1 MPRFYLTAVAAA
13 VMAATVNAAEF
24 PAIPTDQTDY
34 NEIIYR
40 DDANDPT
47 SYEQSSWNGIGLVA
61 SGEPMS
67 SGSKAPA
74 FLSTAKGDI
83 VTNNGSIWVLADRIP
98 GNKLGQYA
106 SGILASGGKKGVNA
120 EGAVIYVHSD
130 NNGKEDNYEAA
141 KGMAADASTGTKTS
155 ITNSGTI
162 YVEGGTG
169 MLATSNPKPANALS
183 SEKGSVIT
191 NEGTIH
197 VINSGFGM
205 SLGGNDASGVK
216 MTNEGTIIAS
226 GKNAYGITA
235 SDAKDGTVTNEG
247 TIIATDGAIAISS
260 GRWEKDV
267 DFRLIL
273 KGNSHVEGVIELG
286 KGSELTVEN
295 LARAETIVL
304 SSGTPEKVNALDGD
318 PCEDCNVGS
327 VHVNNSNLTIRSSD
341 ESQTLK
347 IGLIETVGNGSLT
360 FEFDSV
366 GSKEKPLL
374 DVDTGGQDDAVK
386 FNYTGTVSDKLASGS
401 VKAEE
406 LFNGISL
413 DNNATPERITTSDGL
428 WGGASVHEKKDDEI
442 TSTYSGPSSLI
453 TSTTDLALM
462 NGLVWRSQLTNLSD
476 RMGTLR
482 TMPQAAGAWARY
494 NNGRLDGRGLEYD
507 YSTIEV
513 GFDAPVSSNFLVGV
527 SFDYTIGD
535 TDLNAGSA
543 DNDVYTL
550 GLYGTYYGDNGGFV
564 DLMAKIGRIDNEYN
578 VANSAGSEK
587 GDYMMTGAIVGVEA
601 GHRFDLA
608 HNMFVEPQVQLSY
621 SWLRATDY
629 ATNIRSVDFETIES
643 LVARVG
649 VMGGMK
655 FAENRGAAYLKASYN
670 HDFLGNVDATMH
682 AVNGS
687 NNSAKISDE
696 LDDNWAE
703 VSLGVSYSVTDT
715 LNTFLDVG
723 TGFGGDIDQKWRI
736 NFGARYAF

>member
-98 GNKLGQYA
+98 DNKLGQYA

-130 NNGKEDNYEAA
+130 NNGEETNYEAA
-141 KGMAADASTGTKTS
+141 KGMVADASTGDATTIINK
-155 ITNSGTI
+155 GTI

-169 MLATSNPKPANALS
+169 MLATSNAKDRK
-183 SEKGSVIT
+183 SEIT

-197 VINSGFGM
+197 VISSGFGM
-205 SLGGNDASGVK
+205 SLGGNDASGVE

-260 GRWEKDV
+260 GRWDKDV
-267 DFRLIL
+267 EFSLTL

-286 KGSELTVEN
+286 KASHLIVQD

-304 SSGTPEKVNALDGD
+304 SSGTSEKVNALDGAQ
-318 PCEDCNVGS
+318 CEGCNVGS

-347 IGLIETVGNGSLT
+347 IGLIETQNNGSTT

-374 DVDTGGQDDAVK
+374 DVDKGGKDAAVK
-386 FNYTGTVSDKLASGS
+386 FNYTGTVTDKLASGS

-428 WGGASVHEKKDDEI
+428 WASASVHEKKDDEI

-507 YSTIEV
+507 YNTIEV
-513 GFDAPVSSNFLVGV
+513 GFDAPVSNNFLVGV

-543 DNDVYTL
+543 DNDIYTL

-608 HNMFVEPQVQLSY
+608 YNMFVEPQVQLSY

>member
-24 PAIPTDQTDY
+24 PAFPVIEGKD
-34 NEIIYR
+34 IVYR
-40 DDANDPT
+40 SDVSNGPV
-47 SYEQSSWNGIGLVA
+47 SSGKESWEGNGMVA
-61 SGEPMS
+61 SGKTIT
-67 SGSKAPA
+67 GGNAPA
-74 FLSTAKGDI
+74 FLSTRDHDK
-83 VTNNGSIWVLADRIP
+83 VTNNGNIWVLADRIEDTD
-98 GNKLGQYA
+98 LGQYA
-106 SGILASGGKKGVNA
+106 AGIVASGGKTGINA
-120 EGAVIYVHSD
+120 KDGIIYVHS
-130 NNGKEDNYEAA
+130 NNDDIETNYEAA
-141 KGMAADASTGTKTS
+141 KGMAADASSGTKTS

-169 MLATSNPKPANALS
+169 MLATSNPKQASALS

-205 SLGGNDASGVK
+205 SLGGNNASGVK

-235 SDAKDGTVTNEG
+235 SDATDGTVTNEG

-260 GRWEKDV
+260 GRWDKDV
-267 DFRLIL
+267 EFSLTL

-286 KGSELTVEN
+286 KASHLIVQD

-304 SSGTPEKVNALDGD
+304 SSGTSEKVNALDGAQ
-318 PCEDCNVGS
+318 CEGCNVGS

-347 IGLIETVGNGSLT
+347 IGLIETQNNGSTT

-374 DVDTGGQDDAVK
+374 DVDKGGKDAAVK
-386 FNYTGTVSDKLASGS
+386 FNYTGTVTDKLASGS

-428 WGGASVHEKKDDEI
+428 WASASVHEKEGDEI

-482 TMPQAAGAWARY
+482 TVPQAAGAWARY

>member
-13 VMAATVNAAEF
+13 VMATTVNAAEF

-98 GNKLGQYA
+98 DNKLGQYA

-130 NNGKEDNYEAA
+130 NNGEETNYEAA
-141 KGMAADASTGTKTS
+141 KGMVADASTGDATTIINK
-155 ITNSGTI
+155 GTI

-169 MLATSNPKPANALS
+169 MLATSNAKDRK
-183 SEKGSVIT
+183 SEIT

-205 SLGGNDASGVK
+205 SLGGNNASGVE
-216 MTNEGTIIAS
+216 MTNTGTIIAS

-235 SDAKDGTVTNEG
+235 SDATDGKVTNEG

-260 GRWEKDV
+260 GRWDKDV
-267 DFRLIL
+267 EFSLTL

-286 KGSELTVEN
+286 KASHLIVQD

-304 SSGTPEKVNALDGD
+304 SSGTPEKVNALDGAQ
-318 PCEDCNVGS
+318 CNGCNVGS

-347 IGLIETVGNGSLT
+347 IGLIETQNNGSTT

-374 DVDTGGQDDAVK
+374 DVDKGGKDAAVK
-386 FNYTGTVSDKLASGS
+386 FNYTGTVTDKLASGS

-428 WGGASVHEKKDDEI
+428 WASASVHEKKGDEI

-608 HNMFVEPQVQLSY
+608 HNMFVEPQIQLSY

-655 FAENRGAAYLKASYN
+655 FAENHGAAYLKASYN

>member
-141 KGMAADASTGTKTS
+141 KGMVADASTGDATTIVNK
-155 ITNSGTI
+155 GTI
-162 YVEGGTG
+162 YVKGGTG
-169 MLATSNPKPANALS
+169 MLATSNAKDRK
-183 SEKGSVIT
+183 SEIT

-205 SLGGNDASGVK
+205 SLGGKDASGVE
-216 MTNEGTIIAS
+216 MTNKGTIIAS

-235 SDAKDGTVTNEG
+235 SDATDGKVTNEG

-260 GRWEKDV
+260 GRWNKDV
-267 DFRLIL
+267 DFSLIL

-286 KGSELTVEN
+286 KGSELTVKN

-304 SSGTPEKVNALDGD
+304 SSGTSEKVNALDDASCDG
-318 PCEDCNVGS
+318 CNVGS

-347 IGLIETVGNGSLT
+347 IGLITTNNNSSTT

-366 GSKEKPLL
+366 GSKKKPLL
-374 DVDTGGQDDAVK
+374 DVDTVDEGATVK
-386 FNYTGTVSDKLASGS
+386 FNYTGTVTDKLASGS

-406 LFNGISL
+406 LFDGISL
-413 DNNATPERITTSDGL
+413 GKDDATPKRITTSDGL
-428 WGGASVHEKKDDEI
+428 WGGASVHEKKGDEI

>member
-67 SGSKAPA
+67 SGSQAPA

-83 VTNNGSIWVLADRIP
+83 ATNNGSIWVLADRIP

-130 NNGKEDNYEAA
+130 NNDEEDNYEAA
-141 KGMAADASTGTKTS
+141 KGMVADASTGDATTIVNK
-155 ITNSGTI
+155 GTI
-162 YVEGGTG
+162 YVKGGTG
-169 MLATSNPKPANALS
+169 MLATSNAKDRK
-183 SEKGSVIT
+183 SEIT

-205 SLGGNDASGVK
+205 SLGGKDASGVK
-216 MTNEGTIIAS
+216 MTNKGTIIAS

-235 SDAKDGTVTNEG
+235 SDATDGKVTNEG

-260 GRWEKDV
+260 GRWNKDV
-267 DFRLIL
+267 DFSLIL
-273 KGNSHVEGVIELG
+273 MGNSHVEGVIELG

-304 SSGTPEKVNALDGD
+304 SSGTPEKVNALDGA
-318 PCEDCNVGS
+318 PGEGCNVGS

-347 IGLIETVGNGSLT
+347 IGLITTNNNSSTT

-366 GSKEKPLL
+366 GSKKKPLL
-374 DVDTGGQDDAVK
+374 DVDTVDEGATVK
-386 FNYTGTVSDKLASGS
+386 FNYTGTVTDKLASGS

-406 LFNGISL
+406 LFDGISL
-413 DNNATPERITTSDGL
+413 GKDDATPKRITTSDGL
-428 WGGASVHEKKDDEI
+428 WGGASVHEKKGDEI

-564 DLMAKIGRIDNEYN
+564 DLMAKIGRIDNEYD

-703 VSLGVSYSVTDT
+703 VSLGVSYSVTDK

>member
-98 GNKLGQYA
+98 DNKLGQYA

-130 NNGKEDNYEAA
+130 NNGEETNYEAA
-141 KGMAADASTGTKTS
+141 KGMVADASTGDATTIINK
-155 ITNSGTI
+155 GTI

-169 MLATSNPKPANALS
+169 MLATSNAKDRK
-183 SEKGSVIT
+183 SEIT

-205 SLGGNDASGVK
+205 SLGGNNASGVE
-216 MTNEGTIIAS
+216 MTNTGTIIAS

-235 SDAKDGTVTNEG
+235 SDATDGAVTNEG

-260 GRWEKDV
+260 GRWDKDV
-267 DFRLIL
+267 EFSLTL

-286 KGSELTVEN
+286 KASHLIVQD

-304 SSGTPEKVNALDGD
+304 SSGTPEKVNALDGA
-318 PCEDCNVGS
+318 PCEGCNVGS
-327 VHVNNSNLTIRSSD
+327 VTVKNSNLTIRSSD

-347 IGLIETVGNGSLT
+347 IGLITTEGDSSTT

-366 GSKEKPLL
+366 GSKKKPLL
-374 DVDTGGQDDAVK
+374 DVDTVDEGATVK
-386 FNYTGTVSDKLASGS
+386 FNYTGTVTDKLASGS

-406 LFNGISL
+406 LFDGISL
-413 DNNATPERITTSDGL
+413 GKDDATPKRITTSDGL
-428 WGGASVHEKKDDEI
+428 WGGASVHEKKGDEI

-535 TDLNAGSA
+535 TDLNTGSA
-543 DNDVYTL
+543 DNDVYTV

-723 TGFGGDIDQKWRI
+723 TGFGGDIDQKWCI

>member
-260 GRWEKDV
+260 GRWDKDV
-267 DFRLIL
+267 EFSLTL

-286 KGSELTVEN
+286 KASHLIVQD

-304 SSGTPEKVNALDGD
+304 SSGTSEKVNALDGA
-318 PCEDCNVGS
+318 PGEGCNVGS

-347 IGLIETVGNGSLT
+347 IGLIETQNNGSTT

-374 DVDTGGQDDAVK
+374 DVDKGGKDAAVK
-386 FNYTGTVSDKLASGS
+386 FNYTGTVTDKLASGS

-406 LFNGISL
+406 LFDGISL
-413 DNNATPERITTSDGL
+413 DNSATPERITTSDGL
-428 WGGASVHEKKDDEI
+428 WGGASVHEKKGDEI

>member
-98 GNKLGQYA
+98 DNKLGQYA

-130 NNGKEDNYEAA
+130 NNGEETNYEAA
-141 KGMAADASTGTKTS
+141 KGMVADASTGDATTIINK
-155 ITNSGTI
+155 GTI

-169 MLATSNPKPANALS
+169 MLATSNAKDRK
-183 SEKGSVIT
+183 SEIT

-205 SLGGNDASGVK
+205 SLGGNNASGVE

-235 SDAKDGTVTNEG
+235 SDATDGTVTNEG

-260 GRWEKDV
+260 GRWDKDV
-267 DFRLIL
+267 EFSLTL

-286 KGSELTVEN
+286 KASHLIVQD

-304 SSGTPEKVNALDGD
+304 SSGTSEKVNALDGAQ
-318 PCEDCNVGS
+318 CEGCNVGS

-347 IGLIETVGNGSLT
+347 IGLIETQNNGSTT

-374 DVDTGGQDDAVK
+374 DVDKGGKDAAVK
-386 FNYTGTVSDKLASGS
+386 FNYTGTVTDKLASGS

-428 WGGASVHEKKDDEI
+428 WASASVHEKEGDEI

-482 TMPQAAGAWARY
+482 TVPQAAGAWARY

>member
-98 GNKLGQYA
+98 DNKLGQYA

-130 NNGKEDNYEAA
+130 NNGEETNYEAA
-141 KGMAADASTGTKTS
+141 KGMVADASTGDATTIINK
-155 ITNSGTI
+155 GTI

-169 MLATSNPKPANALS
+169 MLATSNAKDRK
-183 SEKGSVIT
+183 SEIT

-197 VINSGFGM
+197 VVNSGFGM
-205 SLGGNDASGVK
+205 SLGGKDASGVE
-216 MTNEGTIIAS
+216 MTNNGTIIAS

-260 GRWEKDV
+260 GRWDKDV
-267 DFRLIL
+267 EFSLTL

-286 KGSELTVEN
+286 KASHLIVQD

-304 SSGTPEKVNALDGD
+304 SSGTSEKVNALDGAQ
-318 PCEDCNVGS
+318 CEGCNVGS

-347 IGLIETVGNGSLT
+347 IGLIETQNNGSTT

-374 DVDTGGQDDAVK
+374 DVDKGGKDAAVK
-386 FNYTGTVSDKLASGS
+386 FNYTGTVTDKLASGS

-428 WGGASVHEKKDDEI
+428 WASASVHEKKDDEI

-507 YSTIEV
+507 YNTIEV
-513 GFDAPVSSNFLVGV
+513 GFDAPVSNNFLVGV

-543 DNDVYTL
+543 DNDIYTL

>member
-98 GNKLGQYA
+98 DNKLGQYA

-130 NNGKEDNYEAA
+130 NNGEETNYEAA
-141 KGMAADASTGTKTS
+141 KGMVADASTGDATTIINK
-155 ITNSGTI
+155 GTI

-169 MLATSNPKPANALS
+169 MLATSNAKDRK
-183 SEKGSVIT
+183 SEIT

-205 SLGGNDASGVK
+205 SLGGNDASGVE

-260 GRWEKDV
+260 GRWDKDV
-267 DFRLIL
+267 EFGLTL

-286 KGSELTVEN
+286 KASHLIVQD

-304 SSGTPEKVNALDGD
+304 SSGTSEKVNALDGAQ
-318 PCEDCNVGS
+318 CEGCNVGS

-347 IGLIETVGNGSLT
+347 IGLIETVENGSMT

-374 DVDTGGQDDAVK
+374 DVDKGGKDAAVK
-386 FNYTGTVSDKLASGS
+386 FNYTGTVTDKLASGS

-428 WGGASVHEKKDDEI
+428 WGGASVHEKKGDEI

-608 HNMFVEPQVQLSY
+608 YNMFVEPQVQLSY

>member
-141 KGMAADASTGTKTS
+141 KGMVADASTGDATTIVNK
-155 ITNSGTI
+155 GTI
-162 YVEGGTG
+162 YVKGGTG
-169 MLATSNPKPANALS
+169 MLATSNAKDRK
-183 SEKGSVIT
+183 SEIT

-205 SLGGNDASGVK
+205 SLGGKDASGVE
-216 MTNEGTIIAS
+216 MTNKGTIIAS

-260 GRWEKDV
+260 GRWDKDV
-267 DFRLIL
+267 EFSLTL
-273 KGNSHVEGVIELG
+273 EGNSHVEGVIELG
-286 KGSELTVEN
+286 KASHLIVQD

-304 SSGTPEKVNALDGD
+304 SSGTSEKVNALDGAQ
-318 PCEDCNVGS
+318 CEGCNVGS

-347 IGLIETVGNGSLT
+347 IGLIETQNNGSTT

-374 DVDTGGQDDAVK
+374 DVDKGGKDAAVK
-386 FNYTGTVSDKLASGS
+386 FNYTGTVTDKLASGS

-428 WGGASVHEKKDDEI
+428 WASASVHEKKDDEI

-608 HNMFVEPQVQLSY
+608 YNMFVEPQIQLSY

>member
-98 GNKLGQYA
+98 DNKLGQYA

-130 NNGKEDNYEAA
+130 NNGEETNYEAA
-141 KGMAADASTGTKTS
+141 KGMVADASTGDATTIINK
-155 ITNSGTI
+155 GTI

-169 MLATSNPKPANALS
+169 MLATSNAKDRK
-183 SEKGSVIT
+183 SEIT

-205 SLGGNDASGVK
+205 SLGGNDASGVE
-216 MTNEGTIIAS
+216 MTNNGTIIAS

-260 GRWEKDV
+260 GRWDKDV
-267 DFRLIL
+267 EFSLTL

-286 KGSELTVEN
+286 KASHLIVQD

-304 SSGTPEKVNALDGD
+304 SSGTSEKVNALDGAQ
-318 PCEDCNVGS
+318 CEGCNVGS

-347 IGLIETVGNGSLT
+347 IGLIETVENGSMT

-428 WGGASVHEKKDDEI
+428 WGGASFHEKKGDEI

>member
-74 FLSTAKGDI
+74 FLSTTKGDI

-130 NNGKEDNYEAA
+130 NNDEEDNYEAA
-141 KGMAADASTGTKTS
+141 KGMVADASTGDATTIVNK
-155 ITNSGTI
+155 GTI
-162 YVEGGTG
+162 YVKGGTG
-169 MLATSNPKPANALS
+169 MLATSNAKDRK
-183 SEKGSVIT
+183 SEIT

-205 SLGGNDASGVK
+205 SLGGKDASGVE
-216 MTNEGTIIAS
+216 MTNKGTIIAS

-235 SDAKDGTVTNEG
+235 SDATDGKVTNEG

-260 GRWEKDV
+260 GRWDKDV
-267 DFRLIL
+267 EFSLTL

-286 KGSELTVEN
+286 KASHLIVQD

-304 SSGTPEKVNALDGD
+304 SSGTSEKVNALDGAQ
-318 PCEDCNVGS
+318 CEGCNVGS

-347 IGLIETVGNGSLT
+347 IGLIETVENGSMT

-374 DVDTGGQDDAVK
+374 DVGTGGQDDAVK
-386 FNYTGTVSDKLASGS
+386 FNYTGTVTDKLASGS

-406 LFNGISL
+406 LFDGISL
-413 DNNATPERITTSDGL
+413 GKDDATPERITTSDGL
-428 WGGASVHEKKDDEI
+428 WASASVHEKKGDKI

-608 HNMFVEPQVQLSY
+608 HNMFVEPQIQLSY

-655 FAENRGAAYLKASYN
+655 FAENHGAAYLKASYN